1 MSRRRPTHISRDRH
15 RDERRRERGL
25 IDVTVWVPSHKAEA
39 VKRHAARLERRTPL
53 DRDFVISKIRERK
66 EDILGFGV
74 KSISLFGS
82 VARDEARYDSDV
94 DLLVEFEPGRP
105 SGLFEFID
113 LKHLLEGWLGRPVDL
128 VTPETLKQR
137 LKDRILEGAERVF

>member
-1 MSRRRPTHISRDRH
+1 MSRRRSTHIRRERQ

-25 IDVTVWVPSHKAEA
+25 IDWVPSHKVES

-53 DRDFVISKIRERK
+53 DRDFVISKLKERR
-66 EDILGFGV
+66 EDILSFGV

-82 VARDEARYDSDV
+82 VARDEARHDSDV
-94 DLLVEFEPGRP
+94 DLLVEFEPDRP

-128 VTPETLKQR
+128 VTPETLKLR
-137 LKDRILEGAERVF
+137 LKDRILKGAERVF